1 VRQLASCRWVQEHQ
15 AILITGATG
24 TGKSYVACAL
34 AHQACRKGFRALY
47 RRAPRLF
54 EELALARA
62 DGTYPR
68 VLARVARFDVLIIDS
83 C

>member
-1 VRQLASCRWVQEHQ
+1 MR
-15 AILITGATG
+15 G

-34 AHQACRKGFRALY
+34 AQQACRKGFRAVY
-47 RRAPRLF
+47 RRATRLF

-68 VLARVARFDVLIIDS
+68 ALARFARFNEAVTS
-83 C
+83 CDLLPDLVSSTL